1 MRDSLTASCT
11 GLSGGGHS
19 KTLIAAL
26 RLAAVMLLGL
36 IWFSAPAE
44 GEQGA
49 RPDEPAVVG
58 NIRVVSDKT
67 EDLSSFEAW
76 KQAVI
81 RDGMT
86 DEQKVLAAWETVVQF
101 RHHDSTPS
109 EFLGLVDAGTIDAFK
124 LFNVYGYC
132 GGSAAQSA
140 FLQLVRRL
148 GYEARSFTVNRWDAP
163 EVKYGGSWH
172 MFDPGLICYFKKAD
186 GSVASLE
193 ELVAAVKEWLD
204 QHPDLRGND
213 QKIKQFQ
220 ADPGFKSG
228 PALLANCPT
237 YDARGNFPLNFFGWF
252 TAMIIYD
259 GSGKTPFP
267 YEEASSQGY
276 RMNLQLRK
284 GERLT
289 RNWGHRNLHVNSD
302 VGGKVECQGTTT
314 GKGVLYYT
322 PAWGDVGNGRVGN
335 GVHEY
340 VVPLDN
346 RGAFLSTENVALKPG
361 LLQAID
367 GARPAE
373 AILRMPGSYV
383 YLTGELSFE
392 AVVSGGGAIEVSLS
406 DTQGRSW
413 KPIANATTSG
423 PQKIDL
429 TPLVLRRYD
438 YRLKVAL
445 KGKGSGVQSL
455 RIAHDIQ
462 HSQRALPALG
472 RGENKIMFS
481 AGPTEGTIAVEGAGP
496 KFRGKQVTY
505 EELGAVLTNIDK
517 ARVEGGGPW
526 IPQGPT
532 GDVTFPVETPG
543 DLTRLRFGCGYKAGS
558 KGEGWDLQVSF
569 DDGKTFKTVD
579 RAAGPARIAGKWVT
593 CTEIPS
599 GVRKAL
605 VRYSAVSRGDL
616 ILWRHRIEADYREPG
631 GGFAPVKIT
640 YRWEENGQPR
650 EDVHIARSPSETYSI
665 KCAQTPVLKSISIE
679 R

>member
-1 MRDSLTASCT
+1 ML
-11 GLSGGGHS
+11 
-19 KTLIAAL
+19 AAP
-26 RLAAVMLLGL
+26 RRAAVMLLSL
-36 IWFSAPAE
+36 IWISVPAE
-44 GEQGA
+44 SEQGA
-49 RPDEPAVVG
+49 RSDEPAVVG

-86 DEQKVLAAWETVVQF
+86 DEQKVLAAWETAVKF

-109 EFLGLVDAGTIDAFK
+109 EFLGLGDAGTIDAFK

-140 FLQLVRRL
+140 FLQLVRQL
-148 GYEARSFTVNRWDAP
+148 GYQARKFTVNRWDAP
-163 EVKYGGSWH
+163 EVNYGGSWH

-193 ELVAAVKEWLD
+193 DLVAAVKEWYD

-228 PALLANCPT
+228 PPLLASCPT
-237 YDARGNFPLNFFGWF
+237 YDARGNFPLNYFGWF

-259 GSGKTPFP
+259 GSGKAPFA
-267 YEEASSQGY
+267 YEEASSQGF
-276 RMNLQLRK
+276 RMNLQLRR

-289 RNWGHRNLHVNSD
+289 RNWAHKNLHVNSD
-302 VGGKVECQGTTT
+302 VGGKVDCMGATT
-314 GKGVLYYT
+314 GKGSLYYT
-322 PAWGDVGNGRVGN
+322 PAWGDLGNGRVGN
-335 GVHEY
+335 GIHEY
-340 VVPLDN
+340 IVPLND
-346 RGAFLSTENVALKPG
+346 RGAFLSLENVALKPN
-361 LLQAID
+361 LLQASE
-367 GARPAE
+367 GTRPAE
-373 AILRMPGSYV
+373 AVLRMPGSYV
-383 YLTGELSFE
+383 YLTGELSFN
-392 AVVSGGGAIEVSLS
+392 AAISGGSIEVSFS
-406 DTQGRSW
+406 DTHGRTW
-413 KPIANATTSG
+413 KQIASVTASG
-423 PQKIDL
+423 LQKIDL
-429 TPLVLRRYD
+429 TPHVLRRYD
-438 YRLKVAL
+438 YRLKFVL
-445 KGKGSGVQSL
+445 KGRGSGLDTL
-455 RIAHDIQ
+455 RIVHDFQ

-472 RGENKIMFS
+472 RGENKITFS
-481 AGPTEGTIAVEGAGP
+481 AGPPEGTIAVEGAGP

-505 EELGAVLTNIDK
+505 DELGAVLSNIDNAK
-517 ARVEGGGPW
+517 AEAGGLW
-526 IPQGPT
+526 VPQGPT
-532 GDVTFPVETPG
+532 ADVTFPVETPG

-593 CTEIPS
+593 FTEIPS
-599 GVRKAL
+599 GARKVL
-605 VRYSAVSRGDL
+605 VRYAAISRGDL
-616 ILWRHRIEADYREPG
+616 ILWRYRIEADYKEPNG
-631 GGFAPVKIT
+631 GVAPVKIT

-650 EDVHIARSPSETYSI
+650 EDVHVARSPNDTYSI
-665 KCAQTPVLKSISIE
+665 KCLQTPVLKSVSIE